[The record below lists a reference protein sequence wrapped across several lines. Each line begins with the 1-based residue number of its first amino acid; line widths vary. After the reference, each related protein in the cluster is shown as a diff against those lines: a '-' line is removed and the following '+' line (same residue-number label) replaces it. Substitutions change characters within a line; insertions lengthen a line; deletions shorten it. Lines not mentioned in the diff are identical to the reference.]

1 METKKK
7 PILSVEVTGTAVD
20 NAQKWLDNNN
30 NQTRLVYAGLFI
42 LGYMLGKGSKS
53 KKGVK

>member
-1 METKKK
+1 MDTKKK
-7 PILSVEVTGTAVD
+7 PILSVEVKGTAVD
-20 NAQKWLDNNN
+20 NAQKWLDDNN
-30 NQTRLVYAGLFI
+30 NQTYLVYAGLFV

>member
-20 NAQKWLDNNN
+20 NAQKWLDNN

>member
-1 METKKK
+1 MDTKKK
-7 PILSVEVTGTAVD
+7 PILSVEVKGTAVD
-20 NAQKWLDNNN
+20 NAKKWLDDNN
-30 NQTRLVYAGLFI
+30 NQTYLAYAGLFI